1 MAYIISCSGRKTSP
15 LQHPNSQAS
24 TIEKLSFNEE
34 LLIWRT
40 QNVENHNLNWDY
52 CLPAWQLYTG
62 KLYSQVQQNNWIKPD
77 TSILIVSALFGIIKH
92 TDLIL
97 TNNLFM
103 TVEKTGIAS
112 FWRNSVDLNKLIN
125 PENDVDLLFQKY
137 RKAFNN
143 SGDRISPFNIQ
154 NFKGRGHNQG
164 KWLNNQLYNL

>member
-92 TDLIL
+92 TDLIP
-97 TNNLFM
+97 TYNLVM
-103 TVEKTGIAS
+103 DINLAN
-112 FWRNSVDLNKLIN
+112 FWRNSVDLNKFIN
-125 PENDVDLLFQKY
+125 HIEDIDLLSKNY
-137 RKAFNN
+137 RKAFNHQGN
-143 SGDRISPFNIQ
+143 PIVDVPNVIFTDRYGHH
-154 NFKGRGHNQG
+154 KGI
-164 KWLNNQLYNL
+164 WLNDQLRKH